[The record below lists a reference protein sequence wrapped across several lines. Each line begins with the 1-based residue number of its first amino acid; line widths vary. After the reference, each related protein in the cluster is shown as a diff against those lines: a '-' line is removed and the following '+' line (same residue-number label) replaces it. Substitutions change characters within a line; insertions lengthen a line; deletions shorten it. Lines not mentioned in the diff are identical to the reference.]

1 MATASVTY
9 GGIDLGA
16 PADLTR
22 QGRWLVSRGYDLA
35 FIIFSAVLVLFPHL
49 SFLMLGKN
57 IYVDLTVTLLIGG
70 PHLFATYTMTVMEP
84 RFRERWPRY
93 TLGALLLPPLIV
105 TLAVVNITLLV
116 TVFFFWASVHVIHQV
131 AYVTDAY
138 RMKDPRGWDWTGRVI
153 DYGLLA
159 TALYPIATQKLIAG
173 QFRTGG
179 RTLLF
184 PEFLKQP
191 WVAWPVWIAFLG
203 FALAFLWRSARE
215 WREGRLHPG
224 KTILVG
230 LSAVLFFV
238 TPMLANLDVAFQGL
252 NTWHS
257 FQYLA
262 VVLYLNRYRAAKG
275 LIGSEVVTRVSRRG
289 FTLYG
294 LCLAFTLATAL
305 VYFLVLGSVV
315 RLGAFE
321 TNGPFHMVFFG
332 QIYAGQHF
340 FAFYSVMLSFLLIHY
355 YFDHFI
361 FLQRDRVITPRFDP
375 A

>member
-1 MATASVTY
+1 MASATLDAGHFDAATQ
-9 GGIDLGA
+9 
-16 PADLTR
+16 DLTQR
-22 QGRWLVSRGYDLA
+22 GTWLVSRGYDLA
-35 FIIFSAVLVLFPHL
+35 FIILSAAFVVFPHL
-49 SFLMLGKN
+49 SYTVLGKN

-70 PHLFATYTMTVMEP
+70 PHLFATYTMTFMEP

-105 TLAVVNITLLV
+105 TLAITNLTLLV
-116 TVFFFWASVHVIHQV
+116 TIFFLWASVHVIHQV

-138 RMKDPRGWDWTGRVI
+138 RMKDPRGWDWTGRII

-159 TALYPIATQKLIAG
+159 TAMYPIATEKFIKGEFQ
-173 QFRTGG
+173 TGG

-191 WVAWPVWIAFLG
+191 WVAWPVWALFIG
-203 FALAFLWRSARE
+203 FALAFAWKSARE
-215 WREGRLHPG
+215 WREGRLHPA
-224 KTILVG
+224 KTLLIVLA
-230 LSAVLFFV
+230 AVLFFL

-262 VVLYLNRYRAAKG
+262 IVLYLNRYRAAKG
-275 LIGSEVVTRVSRRG
+275 LIGSEFVTRVSRRG
-289 FTLYG
+289 TTLYAM
-294 LCLAFTLATAL
+294 CLAFTLLTAAL
-305 VYFLVLGSVV
+305 YFLVLGLAVN
-315 RLGAFE
+315 LQLFE
-321 TNGPFHMVFFG
+321 TGGPFKMLLFG
-332 QIYAGQHF
+332 QIHAGQHF

-361 FLQRDRVITPRFDP
+361 FLQRDHVITPSFARP
-375 A
+375 